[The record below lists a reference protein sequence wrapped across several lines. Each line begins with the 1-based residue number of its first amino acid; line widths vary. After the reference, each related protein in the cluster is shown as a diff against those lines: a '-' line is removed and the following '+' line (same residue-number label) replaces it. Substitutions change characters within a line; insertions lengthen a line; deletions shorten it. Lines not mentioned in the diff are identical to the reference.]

1 MFKINGVEVT
11 APKKLKVTISDIDGK
26 SKRNTK
32 AQMLRDRIAVKR
44 KLECEWP
51 PLTSSQI
58 SQILNAVSDVFFS
71 VTYIDPKDGEVTKTC
86 YVGDRPSAL
95 MYEFANSEYLWSGL
109 SFSIIEQ

>member
-1 MFKINGVEVT
+1 MLKINGVEVAT
-11 APKKLKVTISDIDGK
+11 PKKFKLTISDIDGK

-58 SQILNAVSDVFFS
+58 SQILDAVSDVFFN
-71 VTYIDPKDGEVTKTC
+71 VTYIDPKEGEVTKTC
-86 YVGDRPSAL
+86 YVGDRSTTL
-95 MYEFANSEYLWSGL
+95 MYEFINGEYLWSGL